1 MLCNYTSS
9 GMFNYTI
16 YDKLSDFLRF
26 EFYFHIR
33 YDVDNRDIKKAP
45 GGAQKTIRNVSVNI
59 FYPRDEIS
67 GIMKQELVF
76 LPPCN

>member
-33 YDVDNRDIKKAP
+33 YDVDNRDIKIYVD
-45 GGAQKTIRNVSVNI
+45 GCDVQLMISETGAYITICQEV
-59 FYPRDEIS
+59 IS
-67 GIMKQELVF
+67 TTNQ
-76 LPPCN
+76 